1 MSGGTFSARA
11 AAYLALSLLAAG
23 CASAPVVEG
32 QLIADPYEGTNRSVH
47 SFNKGVDTALLRPI
61 TQAYDTVT
69 PELIQHMVRNG
80 LDHLSL
86 PAIFI
91 NRVLQGDAEEAGA
104 ALARFSLNT
113 IIGAGGLLDPAT
125 EFGLPHTPT
134 DFGVTLARWG
144 APEGA
149 FVEAPIFGP
158 HTERH
163 LVGRLVNF
171 ALDPAVLVTVGAV
184 EVANTIVI
192 IDATR
197 GPLAAVRARDDNF
210 GLIDDVLYE
219 SEDSYVTS
227 RTGYVQ
233 ARRRKVA
240 GETTA
245 EQAPNIFGD

>member
-1 MSGGTFSARA
+1 MRGGIFSARA

-23 CASAPVVEG
+23 CASAPAVEG
-32 QLIADPYEGTNRSVH
+32 QLIADPYEETNRSVH
-47 SFNKGVDTALLRPI
+47 AFNKGVDTALLRPI

-91 NRVLQGDAEEAGA
+91 NRMLQGDAEEAGA

-171 ALDPAVLVTVGAV
+171 ALDPAILVTVGAV
-184 EVANTIVI
+184 EVANTIVV

-197 GPLAAVRARDDNF
+197 APLAAVRARDDNF
-210 GLIDDVLYE
+210 GLIDNILYE

-227 RTGYVQ
+227 RAGYVQ
-233 ARRRKVA
+233 ARRRQVA

-245 EQAPNIFGD
+245 DQAPNIFGD